1 MFMNVKKNLLKAL
14 IKPSFY
20 TVLRGKSRRERQFD
34 GPQEQRTVLI
44 HIIIIMLM
52 LLTMGRYCVMQRS
65 VISEIS
71 VPLRTNLFRF
81 FNLVFLSNKPNNKYL
96 FVHQKSNNQTFNA
109 CFLPSNNHCEFST
122 SPQNSNGYCVPKKER
137 LHSDFLKFF
146 YAKKKTIILLYFQK
160 YTLKMN

>member
-20 TVLRGKSRRERQFD
+20 TVLRGKSRRERQLD
-34 GPQEQRTVLI
+34 GPQKQRTVLI
-44 HIIIIMLM
+44 HIMLM

-81 FNLVFLSNKPNNKYL
+81 FNLVFLSNKPTNKYL
-96 FVHQKSNNQTFNA
+96 FVHQKLSNPTFNA
-109 CFLPSNNHCEFST
+109 CFSPNNNHCEFST
-122 SPQNSNGYCVPKKER
+122 SSCKFKWLLRTKK
-137 LHSDFLKFF
+137 LVFIASF
-146 YAKKKTIILLYFQK
+146 
-160 YTLKMN
+160 